1 MTISEMNKVLK
12 EMKEICTFKD
22 SESTIRVQS
31 RTYDPYDMKEC
42 VKVETIIND
51 IHIYLTKEINKDE

>member
-31 RTYDPYDMKEC
+31 RAYDPYDMKEC